1 MSTGDLKDLTQRVEQ
16 IEADLA
22 QLKLDNAKGKV
33 ANALGEIRSKED
45 LEKLRLALKAL
56 ISKQFESA
64 KSAEPSKQ
72 QPIRMQA
79 NQFQAYA
86 NTEIGVHKATLD
98 EAELDRQLQSEAV
111 DVTLPPVKPR
121 LGAIHPVS
129 QVMEELAAIFG
140 EMGFSVEEGPDIET
154 DFNNFTALNFP
165 PNHPARETHDTF
177 FMDARDEKG
186 DRRVLRTHTSP
197 VQVRTMLKQKPPIRM
212 ICMGRTF
219 RKDSDATHTP
229 MFHQIE
235 GLVID
240 ETTSMA
246 DLKSVLI
253 AAIKAFF
260 EVDDVRLRFRPHH
273 FPFTEP
279 SAEVDVGCDRS
290 GGTIKIGAGD
300 DWLEI
305 LGSGMVHPNV
315 LRNCGVDPEKYQG
328 YAFGMGIDRLAML
341 KYGMPDL
348 RPFFDADVR
357 WLKHYGFSPYLL
369 PGLAQG
375 VG

>member
-1 MSTGDLKDLTQRVEQ
+1 
-16 IEADLA
+16 
-22 QLKLDNAKGKV
+22 
-33 ANALGEIRSKED
+33 
-45 LEKLRLALKAL
+45 
-56 ISKQFESA
+56 
-64 KSAEPSKQ
+64 
-72 QPIRMQA
+72 
-79 NQFQAYA
+79 
-86 NTEIGVHKATLD
+86 
-98 EAELDRQLQSEAV
+98 
-111 DVTLPPVKPR
+111 
-121 LGAIHPVS
+121 
-129 QVMEELAAIFG
+129 
-140 EMGFSVEEGPDIET
+140 
-154 DFNNFTALNFP
+154 
-165 PNHPARETHDTF
+165 
-177 FMDARDEKG
+177 
-186 DRRVLRTHTSP
+186 
-197 VQVRTMLKQKPPIRM
+197 VRTMLKQKPPIRM

-219 RKDSDATHTP
+219 RKDWDATHTP

-253 AAIKAFF
+253 AALRAFF

-279 SAEVDVGCDRS
+279 SAEVDVGCDRPKT
-290 GGTIKIGAGD
+290 GKDAGTIKIGAGD

-315 LRNCGVDPEKYQG
+315 LKNCGIDPDKYQG

-348 RPFFDADVR
+348 RDLFANDTR

>member
-1 MSTGDLKDLTQRVEQ
+1 MTATTDLETLERDLLARVGAANDEAALEALRVEALGKQGSISALMKNLGSMSPEARKEFGPKLNGLKDRVT
-16 IEADLA
+16 EAIVVKKATLAEAALDA
-22 QLKLDNAKGKV
+22 QLKA
-33 ANALGEIRSKED
+33 
-45 LEKLRLALKAL
+45 
-56 ISKQFESA
+56 
-64 KSAEPSKQ
+64 
-72 QPIRMQA
+72 
-79 NQFQAYA
+79 
-86 NTEIGVHKATLD
+86 
-98 EAELDRQLQSEAV
+98 EAV

-121 LGAIHPVS
+121 LGTIHPVS
-129 QVMEELAAIFG
+129 QVMEELAQIFG

-165 PNHPARETHDTF
+165 PKHPARETHDTF
-177 FMDARDEKG
+177 FMDARDERG
-186 DRRVLRTHTSP
+186 DRKVLRTHTSP

-240 ETTSMA
+240 ETSTMA

-253 AAIKAFF
+253 AAIKAYF
-260 EVDDVRLRFRPHH
+260 EVDDVKLRFRPHH

-290 GGTIKIGAGD
+290 GGQIKIGAGD

-315 LRNCGVDPEKYQG
+315 LANCGIDPEKYQG

-341 KYGMPDL
+341 KYGMNDL
-348 RPFFDADVR
+348 RAFFDGDTR

-375 VG
+375 LG

>member
-1 MSTGDLKDLTQRVEQ
+1 MTATNNDLAELERALMGR
-16 IEADLA
+16 IEAAHDETALEA
-22 QLKLDNAKGKV
+22 VRVD
-33 ANALGEIRSKED
+33 ALGKQGAISALMKN
-45 LEKLRLALKAL
+45 LASMAPDERKSVGAALNGVKDKVSEAIVLKKAAL
-56 ISKQFESA
+56 
-64 KSAEPSKQ
+64 AE
-72 QPIRMQA
+72 A
-79 NQFQAYA
+79 A
-86 NTEIGVHKATLD
+86 
-98 EAELDRQLQSEAV
+98 LDRQLQSEAV

-129 QVMEELAAIFG
+129 QVMEELALIFG

-165 PNHPARETHDTF
+165 RNHPAREAQDTF
-177 FMDARDEKG
+177 FVNAVDERGEAK
-186 DRRVLRTHTSP
+186 VLRTHTSP

-240 ETTSMA
+240 ETTTMA

-253 AAIKAFF
+253 AAIKAYF

-279 SAEVDVGCDRS
+279 SAEVDVGCDKS
-290 GGTIKIGAGD
+290 GGQIRIGAGD

-305 LGSGMVHPNV
+305 LGSGMVHPKV
-315 LRNCGVDPEKYQG
+315 LKNCGIDPDKHQG

-348 RPFFDADVR
+348 RDFFAADSR

-375 VG
+375 VGG

>member
-1 MSTGDLKDLTQRVEQ
+1 MNANTDDLDALERTLKARIEAANDEGALEAVRVEALGKQGAISALMKQLGAMAAEDRKTFGAALNQLKDALS
-16 IEADLA
+16 EAILVKKAALA
-22 QLKLDNAKGKV
+22 
-33 ANALGEIRSKED
+33 
-45 LEKLRLALKAL
+45 
-56 ISKQFESA
+56 
-64 KSAEPSKQ
+64 
-72 QPIRMQA
+72 
-79 NQFQAYA
+79 
-86 NTEIGVHKATLD
+86 
-98 EAELDRQLQSEAV
+98 EAALDRQLQSEAV

-129 QVMEELAAIFG
+129 QVMEELARIFG

-165 PNHPARETHDTF
+165 RNHPAREMQDTF
-177 FMDARDEKG
+177 FMNALDENGERK
-186 DRRVLRTHTSP
+186 VLRTHTSP
-197 VQVRTMLKQKPPIRM
+197 VQVRTMLRQKPPIRM
-212 ICMGRTF
+212 ICMGRAF

-253 AAIKAFF
+253 GAIKAFF

-279 SAEVDVGCDRS
+279 SAEVDVGCDKS
-290 GGTIKIGAGD
+290 GGQIRIGAGA

-315 LRNCGVDPEKYQG
+315 LRNCGIDPEKYQG

-348 RPFFDADVR
+348 RDFFAADTR

-369 PGLAQG
+369 AGLAQG

>member
-1 MSTGDLKDLTQRVEQ
+1 MNATDNDLDELERTFMARLEAANDETSLESVRV
-16 IEADLA
+16 D
-22 QLKLDNAKGKV
+22 
-33 ANALGEIRSKED
+33 ALGKHGAISALMKNLGSMSPDERRAFGAALNGVKDKVSEAIVVK
-45 LEKLRLALKAL
+45 KAALA
-56 ISKQFESA
+56 
-64 KSAEPSKQ
+64 
-72 QPIRMQA
+72 
-79 NQFQAYA
+79 
-86 NTEIGVHKATLD
+86 
-98 EAELDRQLQSEAV
+98 EAALDRQLRGDAV
-111 DVTLPPVKPR
+111 DVTMPAVKPR
-121 LGAIHPVS
+121 LGKIHPVS
-129 QVMEELAAIFG
+129 QVMEEMSQIFG
-140 EMGFSVEEGPDIET
+140 EMGFAVEEGPDIET

-177 FMDARDEKG
+177 FMNATDEKG
-186 DRRVLRTHTSP
+186 QRKVLRTHTSP

-212 ICMGRTF
+212 ICVGRTF

-240 ETTSMA
+240 ETSTMA

-253 AAIKAFF
+253 AAIKAYF
-260 EVDDVRLRFRPHH
+260 EVDNVKLRFRPHH

-279 SAEVDVGCDRS
+279 SAEVDVGCDKS
-290 GGTIKIGAGD
+290 GGQIRIGAGD

-315 LRNCGVDPEKYQG
+315 LRNCGIDPEKHQG
-328 YAFGMGIDRLAML
+328 YAFGMGVDRLAML

-348 RPFFDADVR
+348 REFFAADTR

-369 PGLAQG
+369 PSLAQG

>member
-1 MSTGDLKDLTQRVEQ
+1 MGRIDAAADDATLEALRVEALGKQGSISGLMKSLGAMSPDERKEFGPKLNALKDRVT
-16 IEADLA
+16 EAIVTRKAAFAEAALDA
-22 QLKLDNAKGKV
+22 QLKA
-33 ANALGEIRSKED
+33 
-45 LEKLRLALKAL
+45 
-56 ISKQFESA
+56 
-64 KSAEPSKQ
+64 
-72 QPIRMQA
+72 
-79 NQFQAYA
+79 
-86 NTEIGVHKATLD
+86 
-98 EAELDRQLQSEAV
+98 EAV
-111 DVTLPPVKPR
+111 DVTLPAVR
-121 LGAIHPVS
+121 TRIGTIHPVS
-129 QVMEELAAIFG
+129 QVMEELAQIFG
-140 EMGFSVEEGPDIET
+140 EMGFAVEEGPDIET

-177 FMDARDEKG
+177 FLARTGADTVSK
-186 DRRVLRTHTSP
+186 VLRTHTSP

-290 GGTIKIGAGD
+290 GGQIRIGTGE

-315 LRNCGVDPEKYQG
+315 LRNCGIDPDKYQG

-348 RPFFDADVR
+348 RDFFAADTR
-357 WLKHYGFSPYLL
+357 WLKHYGFSPFLL
-369 PGLAQG
+369 RGLAQG

>member
-1 MSTGDLKDLTQRVEQ
+1 MNADNADLQALERDLLARVIAANDEASLEALRVEALGKQGSISALMKNLAAMGPDERKTFGAALNVLKDKIT
-16 IEADLA
+16 EAIVT
-22 QLKLDNAKGKV
+22 K
-33 ANALGEIRSKED
+33 
-45 LEKLRLALKAL
+45 KA
-56 ISKQFESA
+56 A
-64 KSAEPSKQ
+64 MAE
-72 QPIRMQA
+72 A
-79 NQFQAYA
+79 A
-86 NTEIGVHKATLD
+86 
-98 EAELDRQLQSEAV
+98 LDRQLQSEAV
-111 DVTLPPVKPR
+111 DVTLPPVRPR
-121 LGAIHPVS
+121 LGTIHPVS
-129 QVMEELAAIFG
+129 QVMEELARIFG

-165 PNHPARETHDTF
+165 KNHPARETQDTF
-177 FMDARDEKG
+177 FLDARGEDGERK
-186 DRRVLRTHTSP
+186 VLRTHTSP

-253 AAIKAFF
+253 AAIKAYF

-290 GGTIKIGAGD
+290 GGTIRIGAGD

-315 LRNCGVDPEKYQG
+315 LKNCGIDPEKYQG

-348 RPFFDADVR
+348 RDFFAADTR

>member
-1 MSTGDLKDLTQRVEQ
+1 MNATSNDLGELERTLMARVEAANDESAL
-16 IEADLA
+16 EA
-22 QLKLDNAKGKV
+22 V
-33 ANALGEIRSKED
+33 RVEALGKQGAIS
-45 LEKLRLALKAL
+45 ALMKNLGSLSPDERKTFGAAL
-56 ISKQFESA
+56 
-64 KSAEPSKQ
+64 
-72 QPIRMQA
+72 
-79 NQFQAYA
+79 N
-86 NTEIGVHKATLD
+86 GVKDKVSEAIVVKKATLA
-98 EAELDRQLQSEAV
+98 EAALDRQLQSEAV
-111 DVTLPPVKPR
+111 DVTLPPVRPR
-121 LGAIHPVS
+121 LGTIHPVS
-129 QVMEELAAIFG
+129 QVMEELAQIFG

-165 PNHPARETHDTF
+165 RNHPAREAQDTF
-177 FMDARDEKG
+177 FVNAVDEGGERK
-186 DRRVLRTHTSP
+186 VLRTHTSP
-197 VQVRTMLKQKPPIRM
+197 VQVRTMLKQEPPIRM

-240 ETTSMA
+240 ETTTMA

-315 LRNCGVDPEKYQG
+315 LKNCGIDPDKYQG

-348 RPFFDADVR
+348 RDFFAADTR

>member
-1 MSTGDLKDLTQRVEQ
+1 MNATNNDLNELERTLMARVDAAND
-16 IEADLA
+16 EAALEAVRVD
-22 QLKLDNAKGKV
+22 
-33 ANALGEIRSKED
+33 ALGKQGAIS
-45 LEKLRLALKAL
+45 ALMKNLGSMSPDERKTFGAAL
-56 ISKQFESA
+56 NSVKDKVSEAIVVK
-64 KSAEPSKQ
+64 
-72 QPIRMQA
+72 
-79 NQFQAYA
+79 
-86 NTEIGVHKATLD
+86 KATLA
-98 EAELDRQLQSEAV
+98 EAALDRQLQSEAV

-121 LGAIHPVS
+121 LGTIHPVS
-129 QVMEELAAIFG
+129 QVMEELAQIFG
-140 EMGFSVEEGPDIET
+140 EMGFALEEGPDIET

-165 PNHPARETHDTF
+165 KNHPARETQDTF
-177 FMDARDEKG
+177 FMNTKG
-186 DRRVLRTHTSP
+186 ADGERMVLRTHTSP

-240 ETTSMA
+240 ETSTMA
-246 DLKSVLI
+246 DLRSVLM
-253 AAIKAFF
+253 AAIKAYF

-315 LRNCGVDPEKYQG
+315 LKNCGIDPEKYQG

-348 RPFFDADVR
+348 RDFFAADTR

>member
-1 MSTGDLKDLTQRVEQ
+1 MTASSTDLAAL
-16 IEADLA
+16 EADLA
-22 QLKLDNAKGKV
+22 ARIAAAGDDAALEALRVEALGKQGSISALMKTLGSMSPDERKAFGPKLNALKDSVTEAIVTKKAAFAEAALDAQLKA
-33 ANALGEIRSKED
+33 
-45 LEKLRLALKAL
+45 
-56 ISKQFESA
+56 
-64 KSAEPSKQ
+64 
-72 QPIRMQA
+72 
-79 NQFQAYA
+79 
-86 NTEIGVHKATLD
+86 
-98 EAELDRQLQSEAV
+98 EAV
-111 DVTLPPVKPR
+111 DVTLPPVRPR
-121 LGAIHPVS
+121 LGTIHPVS
-129 QVMEELAAIFG
+129 QVMEELARIFG

-165 PNHPARETHDTF
+165 PKHPAREMHDTF
-177 FMDARDEKG
+177 FMARTGADTEQK
-186 DRRVLRTHTSP
+186 VLRTHTSP

-212 ICMGRTF
+212 ICMGRTY
-219 RKDSDATHTP
+219 RCDSDATHTP

-240 ETTSMA
+240 ETTNMA

-253 AAIKAFF
+253 ASIKAYF
-260 EVDDVRLRFRPHH
+260 EIDDVKVRFRPHH

-279 SAEVDVGCDRS
+279 SAEMDVGCDRS
-290 GGTIKIGAGD
+290 GGQVRIGAGEE
-300 DWLEI
+300 WLEI
-305 LGSGMVHPNV
+305 LGCGMVHPNV
-315 LRNCGVDPEKYQG
+315 LKNCGIDPEKYQG

-348 RPFFDADVR
+348 RDFFAADTR

>member
-1 MSTGDLKDLTQRVEQ
+1 MNGQTTDLAAL
-16 IEADLA
+16 EADLMA
-22 QLKLDNAKGKV
+22 RV
-33 ANALGEIRSKED
+33 ASANDEASLEALRVEALGKQGSISALMKNLGAMSPDERKTFGAALNVLKDKVTEEIVTK
-45 LEKLRLALKAL
+45 KA
-56 ISKQFESA
+56 A
-64 KSAEPSKQ
+64 MAE
-72 QPIRMQA
+72 A
-79 NQFQAYA
+79 A
-86 NTEIGVHKATLD
+86 
-98 EAELDRQLQSEAV
+98 LDRQLQSEAV

-121 LGAIHPVS
+121 LGTIHPVS
-129 QVMEELAAIFG
+129 QVMEEMAAIFG
-140 EMGFSVEEGPDIET
+140 EMGFTVEEGPDIET

-165 PNHPARETHDTF
+165 KNHPARELQDTF
-177 FMDARDEKG
+177 FLNARDENGERK
-186 DRRVLRTHTSP
+186 VLRTHTSP

-219 RKDSDATHTP
+219 RKDWDATHTP

-246 DLKSVLI
+246 DLKSVLT
-253 AAIKAFF
+253 AALKAYF
-260 EVDDVRLRFRPHH
+260 EVDDVKLRFRPHH

-290 GGTIKIGAGD
+290 GGTLKIGTGD

-315 LRNCGVDPEKYQG
+315 LKNCGIDPEKYQG

-348 RPFFDADVR
+348 RDLFANDTR
-357 WLKHYGFSPYLL
+357 WLKHYGFSPFLL

>member
-1 MSTGDLKDLTQRVEQ
+1 MDALTNDLDALERTLAARIAAAGDEAALEAVRVEALGKQGAISGLMKSLGTMSPDQRKEVGPKLNGLKDRVS
-16 IEADLA
+16 EAIIARKATLAEAALEA
-22 QLKLDNAKGKV
+22 QLKA
-33 ANALGEIRSKED
+33 
-45 LEKLRLALKAL
+45 
-56 ISKQFESA
+56 
-64 KSAEPSKQ
+64 
-72 QPIRMQA
+72 
-79 NQFQAYA
+79 
-86 NTEIGVHKATLD
+86 
-98 EAELDRQLQSEAV
+98 EAV

-121 LGAIHPVS
+121 IGTLHPVS

-140 EMGFSVEEGPDIET
+140 EMGFALEEGPDIET

-165 PNHPARETHDTF
+165 PKHPAREMHDTF
-177 FMDARDEKG
+177 FLNATDETGARK
-186 DRRVLRTHTSP
+186 VLRTHTSP

-212 ICMGRTF
+212 ICAGRTF

-246 DLKSVLI
+246 DLKGTLI
-253 AAIKAFF
+253 AVFKAFF
-260 EVDDVRLRFRPHH
+260 EVDEVEVRFRPHH

-279 SAEVDVGCDRS
+279 SAEMDVRCDRS
-290 GGTIKIGAGD
+290 GGQIKIGTGD

-315 LRNCGVDPEKYQG
+315 LRNCGIDPEKYQG
-328 YAFGMGIDRLAML
+328 YAFGMGVDRLAML

-348 RPFFDADVR
+348 RPFFDGDTR
-357 WLKHYGFSPYLL
+357 WLKHYGFSPFLL

>member
-1 MSTGDLKDLTQRVEQ
+1 MDASTDLETLERTLLARVEAASDDAAL
-16 IEADLA
+16 EALRVEALGKQGSISALMKNLGTMSPDERKAFGPKLNVSSRAEAALEA
-22 QLKLDNAKGKV
+22 QLKA
-33 ANALGEIRSKED
+33 
-45 LEKLRLALKAL
+45 
-56 ISKQFESA
+56 
-64 KSAEPSKQ
+64 
-72 QPIRMQA
+72 
-79 NQFQAYA
+79 
-86 NTEIGVHKATLD
+86 
-98 EAELDRQLQSEAV
+98 EAV
-111 DVTLPPVKPR
+111 DVTLPPVRPR
-121 LGAIHPVS
+121 VGAIHPVS
-129 QVMEELAAIFG
+129 QVMEELARIFG

-165 PNHPARETHDTF
+165 PKHPARETHDTF
-177 FMDARDEKG
+177 FMNATDEQGARK
-186 DRRVLRTHTSP
+186 VLRTHTSP

-253 AAIKAFF
+253 AAIKAYF

-290 GGTIKIGAGD
+290 GGQIKIGQGD

-315 LRNCGVDPEKYQG
+315 LKNCGIDPEKYQG

-348 RPFFDADVR
+348 RDFFAADTR

-375 VG
+375 IG